1 MKTFGGENMN
11 KIFISL
17 VIGFCIGYFL
27 TSLRPCELI
36 GREALR
42 QELHEAIINPENKRV
57 DDFILVTHMHSKK
70 AVKVI
75 YPLDWGE

>member
-1 MKTFGGENMN
+1 MS
-11 KIFISL
+11 KIFIYL

-27 TSLRPCELI
+27 TSLRPCESI

-42 QELHEAIINPENKRV
+42 QELREGIKSGDNKRV
-57 DDFILVTHMHSKK
+57 DDFIIVTRHKSR
-70 AVKVI
+70 VI